1 MELIRIGEGKLKI
14 MLTLPDMEKYHLD
27 CEELDCTSEDT
38 REAFRHIFD
47 DACAEVNFDTE
58 GERLFIQ
65 LYTSRGGGCEIFVT
79 KIQTPHTERANSD
92 ALTPPERALL
102 ERLTEKT
109 EQTDTSNKQINSGKK
124 DNRMSI
130 STREKEAAP
139 SVKTRL
145 RPFIFAFDG
154 IDPLISVCRRLAKMS
169 ERLESRAYID
179 QNNTA
184 YLVLFLPSGGYY
196 RIGDRYAFIAEYG
209 KRIMSEGAEERLCE
223 HADLICPENAVYL
236 LSKC

>member
-14 MLTLPDMEKYHLD
+14 MLTPPDMVKYHLNCD
-27 CEELDCTSEDT
+27 ELDCTSEDT

-47 DACAEVNFDTE
+47 DARAEVNFDTE

-79 KIQTPHTERANSD
+79 KIQSPRTERANSD

-102 ERLTEKT
+102 ERLTEDS
-109 EQTDTSNKQINSGKK
+109 EQTDISKKQINSGKQ

-130 STREKEAAP
+130 STREKENAL

-145 RPFIFAFDG
+145 RPFVFAFDG
-154 IDPLISVCRRLAKMS
+154 INPLISVCRRLADMGEKP
-169 ERLESRAYID
+169 ESRAYID
-179 QNNTA
+179 KNNTA
-184 YLVLFLPSGGYY
+184 YLVLFLSAGGYY

-209 KRIMSEGAEERLCE
+209 KRIMSEGAEDRLYE
-223 HADLICPENAVYL
+223 HADLICPENAVNL